1 MFSTFACIRVQR
13 CVRVPSF
20 LEEISTKKTDFDE
33 KKKISMWVLM
43 VAGSVGF
50 LNKFSL
56 LFKCNQPKPA

>member
-1 MFSTFACIRVQR
+1 
-13 CVRVPSF
+13 VRVPSF

-43 VAGSVGF
+43 VAGSVAF